1 MIELPDT
8 PKDPHL
14 YTLNSQQPV
23 ICEDELAWRAFMNE
37 GANLL
42 VAQDAVG
49 KFTVVTVFLG
59 FNYGNVEQP
68 RFFQTTCL
76 GADSENRPRYTA
88 TWEQAMLQH
97 RGKIKCAQMLTNFAA
112 EQAAGI
118 DRSFKFIDCKVVP
131 GELQFVLESEAEA
144 IRALPKD
151 EGDWQRRGRI
161 LVFNIL
167 T

>member
-1 MIELPDT
+1 MTELPNI
-8 PKDPHL
+8 PRDPHRYIL
-14 YTLNSQQPV
+14 KDYQPV
-23 ICEDELAWRAFMNE
+23 ICDDESTWRAFMND

-42 VAQDAVG
+42 VAQDTVG

-59 FNYGNVEQP
+59 FNYGNIEQP

-76 GADSENRPRYTA
+76 GTDSENRPRYTA

-97 RGKIKCAQMLTNFAA
+97 RGKVKCAQMLTNFAA

-118 DRSFKFIDCKVVP
+118 DRSFRFVDCKVIP

-144 IRALPKD
+144 IRALPED
-151 EGDWQRRGRI
+151 QGDWQRRGRV
-161 LVFNIL
+161 LVFSFA
-167 T
+167 

>member
-1 MIELPDT
+1 MMELPDI
-8 PKDPHL
+8 PRDSRH
-14 YTLNSQQPV
+14 YTLNNQQPLV
-23 ICEDELAWRAFMNE
+23 CEDESTWRAFMND

-42 VAQDAVG
+42 VAQDTVG

-88 TWEQAMLQH
+88 TWERAILQH
-97 RGKIKCAQMLTNFAA
+97 RGKVKGAQMLSDFAA

-118 DRSFKFIDCKVVP
+118 DRSFKFVDCKVMP

-144 IRALPKD
+144 MRALPED
-151 EGDWQRRGRI
+151 QGDWQRRGQI
-161 LVFNIL
+161 LVFNL
-167 T
+167 S